1 MPLLKIGR
9 KEKGRNPMVNAD
21 EMVNTKININIKTDS
36 ELKMLWQKVWIP
48 DLTAAP
54 QNWDDKT
61 YQDQIPNVR
70 KVAEENGDIAVPDPK
85 AMRSMSRASL
95 FMSGMAEEMKTYLAP
110 FLANSPFSVGIYCA
124 VENGPI
130 DGPSTA
136 EILNRSTEAFD
147 FQFAEAYRKL
157 RNPKMYLKQLPNLA
171 PAQLGISLGIQGPM
185 NVYTHSIYACQQALE
200 QAEADLV
207 NHVVEAALV
216 ITAHAFDDFWVVKR
230 TRQQDQRTLCEG
242 AAAQILSLNKANK
255 RAETRPINKNE
266 LKKGANHEYLFD
278 AENYFGISDP
288 LINLI
293 RKGN

>member
-1 MPLLKIGR
+1 MSSTDTSS
-9 KEKGRNPMVNAD
+9 A
-21 EMVNTKININIKTDS
+21 IK
-36 ELKMLWQKVWIP
+36 LLWQKAWVP
-48 DLTAAP
+48 DLSLEP
-54 QNWDDKT
+54 QTWNDKT
-61 YQDQIPNVR
+61 FQDCIPNVR
-70 KVAEENGDIAVPDPK
+70 RVGAESNEISVPDPK
-85 AMRSMSRASL
+85 AMRSMSRASV
-95 FMSGMAEEMKTYLAP
+95 FMSGMAEEMKTHLAP
-110 FLANSPFSVGIYCA
+110 YLEESPFSVGIYCA

-136 EILNRSTEAFD
+136 EILNRSTERFD

-200 QAEADLV
+200 QAEADLL
-207 NHVVEAALV
+207 NNAVEVALV
-216 ITAHAFDDFWVVKR
+216 LTAHAFDDFWVVKR
-230 TRQQDQRTLCEG
+230 TRLQDSRTLCEG
-242 AAAQILSLNKANK
+242 AAVQILTLAEQNSVVSIAEEMKKSANK
-255 RAETRPINKNE
+255 
-266 LKKGANHEYLFD
+266 EYLFD